1 LVWIILLLS
10 KKTKKPVTNQNKKSN
25 QSEKIWKE
33 YTATLVKWK
42 LAYELWQKVGKEA
55 MIMYIKALETLG
67 PDMKL
72 PKNMPELWEKAWM
85 ESGVDQIKQF
95 GNEWQNMLKA
105 SGLESIIQFNK
116 EWEKFWTKPGFDP
129 SKSYLEALKQFTETW
144 QNMWKK

>member
-1 LVWIILLLS
+1 LLS

-42 LAYELWQKVGKEA
+42 LAYELWQKAGKEA

-116 EWEKFWTKPGFDP
+116 EWEKFWTEPGFDP